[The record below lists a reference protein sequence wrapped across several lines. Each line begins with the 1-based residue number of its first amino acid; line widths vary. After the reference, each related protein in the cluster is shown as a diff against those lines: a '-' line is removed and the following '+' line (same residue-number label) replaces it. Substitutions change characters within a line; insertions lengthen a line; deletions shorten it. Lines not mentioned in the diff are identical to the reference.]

1 MRKKEEE
8 IWQLNSDY
16 FSQEREDSE
25 GRKVKDTVC
34 FSRLNDPEGI
44 LVSWRSINKLLFIT
58 NQSFICCTKEKA
70 YAGFLKGSKTI
81 QLMEVHMY

>member
-1 MRKKEEE
+1 MRNKEEE

-44 LVSWRSINKLLFIT
+44 LVSWRSIK
-58 NQSFICCTKEKA
+58 
-70 YAGFLKGSKTI
+70 
-81 QLMEVHMY
+81 